1 MNIAK
6 NWRQR
11 ATRYRLEGQRHRSS
25 GAVRFPAQPAALG
38 EDPADWEPLTL
49 SGRGELYSFS
59 VLRQAPD
66 GFESFGIYAVGL
78 VRLAEGPLVTA
89 QLTDCDEGELQIGM
103 PLEMVTRRMQ
113 DSGEDGVLVYGYK
126 FRPLLD

>member
-11 ATRYRLEGQRHRSS
+11 ATRYRLEGQRRRSS
-25 GAVRFPAQPAALG
+25 GEIRFPAVPAALG
-38 EDPADWEPLTL
+38 EDPADWEPVTL

-59 VLRQAPD
+59 VLRQAPE

-89 QLTDCDEGELQIGM
+89 QLTDCDEDELQIGM
-103 PLEMVTRRMQ
+103 PLEMATRRMQ
-113 DSGEDGVLVYGYK
+113 DSGADGVLVYGYK
-126 FRPLLD
+126 FRPLLG